1 MITEIQSNQTFK
13 IMKKSLKYLFEIAF
27 VVLTS
32 ATAMA
37 QFNTK
42 LPINKNPNVGATAL
56 ETKINLENM
65 EETLCP
71 SKLERGDRE
80 FGGNGPKVKCEVK
93 IRLANNG
100 TEIWADISFWAQE
113 TKPDNSTT
121 TGQWSK
127 KVYDAPYGKK
137 ITKIVSDQASRT
149 VFVSPAAGSQI
160 FVPGSDMNAAMNAIF
175 EGITIPNEVRIA
187 HGVPALQE
195 AYKLIGNYN
204 KGNTVIVMPATE
216 GTLVKFFHIVGD
228 TGGDDISND
237 DNCNDD
243 TRIEKIEFFPVR
255 VIMGDR

>member
-1 MITEIQSNQTFK
+1 
-13 IMKKSLKYLFEIAF
+13 MKTSLKYLFTASFVAF
-27 VVLTS
+27 
-32 ATAMA
+32 TAISVMA
-37 QFNTK
+37 QVNTK
-42 LPINKNPNVGATAL
+42 LPIGKSPNAVVNAF

-71 SKLERGDRE
+71 TRVERGDRE
-80 FGGNGPKVKCEVK
+80 FGGHGPRIKCEVK
-93 IRLANNG
+93 IRLENNG

-113 TKPDNSTT
+113 TVPDNSTT

-127 KVYDAPYGKK
+127 KVYDAPYDKK
-137 ITKIVSDQASRT
+137 ITKIVSAQASRT
-149 VFVSPAAGSQI
+149 AFLSPPAGSQI
-160 FVPGSDMNAAMNAIF
+160 LVPGSDMNAGMNTIF

-187 HGVPALQE
+187 HGIPALQE
-195 AYKLIGNYN
+195 AYKLIGSYN
-204 KGNTVIVMPATE
+204 KGNTVMVMPATE

-255 VIMGDR
+255 VLMGNR